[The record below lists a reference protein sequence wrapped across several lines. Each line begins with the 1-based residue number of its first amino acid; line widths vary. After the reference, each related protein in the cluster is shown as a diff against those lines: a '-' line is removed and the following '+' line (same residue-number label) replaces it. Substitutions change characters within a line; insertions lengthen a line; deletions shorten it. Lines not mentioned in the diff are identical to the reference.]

1 MRLIDADAI
10 NPMRCPRSISEMRKW
25 IDEQPT
31 VDIDKVLKQFY
42 TIIEELGDKLEHYE
56 TLEEQGRLIE
66 LPCAV
71 VDTVYCLAQY
81 AEKGELTDNF
91 FINEIQISS
100 FEFDRQLTLTIYD
113 LDGIDYTLDDIFL
126 TKEEAE
132 AKLKEAGEQNE
143 V

>member
-31 VDIDKVLKQFY
+31 ADIDKVLKQFY

-56 TLEEQGRLIE
+56 TLEEQGRLLE

-71 VDTVYCLAQY
+71 GDTVHDIAGKEARKQIVDGIEYTAD
-81 AEKGELTDNF
+81 GF
-91 FINEIQISS
+91 FIYANED
-100 FEFDRQLTLTIYD
+100 EWLGRLGD
-113 LDGIDYTLDDIFL
+113 LVFL

-132 AKLKEAGEQNE
+132 AKLKERGEQE
-143 V
+143 